1 MTKRKS
7 NGTNLE
13 AAADPSSAAAAGDS
27 ANGKP
32 KNRKWQITL
41 AVQRRHRGDAGE
53 EKEDLELS
61 FAEGGRAAAR
71 GSSTGWPS
79 MSDDESSEGGA
90 DEVRRSSRATKVPR
104 KVDEIYNYEHMMM
117 TYAKKKPRATESVQ
131 LISSTLDK
139 IIPLDKAAQ
148 STLNLKSAL
157 NSSDKAERGTGNTH
171 RETKG
176 TNEAPYE
183 SDDQEWLEK
192 VAASLGAAADASA
205 LPQKRPPR
213 PGSRASP
220 APSLDERPMSTIT
233 CPSGSQVVKSDSSG
247 DGTDVAPTEVANGAP
262 VYLSQCEEGKQHG
275 RLVFHKNDTRRRCVH
290 KYVDLL
296 NIRGTYR

>member
-1 MTKRKS
+1 MTKKKS

-13 AAADPSSAAAAGDS
+13 AAADPSPAAAGGNS

-53 EKEDLELS
+53 EKEDLESS

-71 GSSTGWPS
+71 DSSTGSPS

-104 KVDEIYNYEHMMM
+104 KVDEIYNYEHVRM
-117 TYAKKKPRATESVQ
+117 TYAKKKPRAAESVQ
-131 LISSTLDK
+131 LISSTLDR

-148 STLNLKSAL
+148 STYLKCAL

-247 DGTDVAPTEVANGAP
+247 DGADVAPEEVANGVP
-262 VYLSQCEEGKQHG
+262 VYLSECEEGKRHG
-275 RLVFHKNDTRRRCVH
+275 RLVFHKNDTRRRCVQ

-296 NIRGTYR
+296 NTRGTYR